1 MIYSDDF
8 GRTWKRGA
16 SVNDGRDFEGRTLT
30 ARCVDDPRA
39 GLGECQAVELPGGRL
54 KIFLRNS
61 MGKRT
66 LTAVS
71 GDGGETWNAV
81 EQQEALPDPEC
92 QSHVLRTRWREKD
105 VYLFS
110 NPESETSRVRGTVKF
125 SSDGTDT
132 WTSKRL
138 LEPGEFGYSC
148 MTQLPDGQIGI
159 LYEGS
164 DITQ

>member
-1 MIYSDDF
+1 M
-8 GRTWKRGA
+8 
-16 SVNDGRDFEGRTLT
+16 
-30 ARCVDDPRA
+30 DDPRA

-148 MTQLPDGQIGI
+148 RTGRSGFYMKEATSPSI
-159 LYEGS
+159 LQNFPWNGCWELHRNEG
-164 DITQ
+164 